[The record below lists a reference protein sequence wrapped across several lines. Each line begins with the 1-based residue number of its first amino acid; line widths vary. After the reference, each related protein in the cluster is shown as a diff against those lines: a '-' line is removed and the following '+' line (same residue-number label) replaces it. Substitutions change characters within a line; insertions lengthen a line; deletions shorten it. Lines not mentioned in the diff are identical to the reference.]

1 MGEITPHKLCS
12 ITYVHISGV
21 CTLRSLLLAGTKF
34 SIVAI
39 LYIGTN
45 FSDFAEQGR
54 QTYMRAY
61 TKFTFGATFFS
72 EIFFNSLN
80 LLKYPLKKGTLT
92 LSWAESN
99 YIIPLGQVVTLNQ
112 LSI

>member
-34 SIVAI
+34 SVVAI

-72 EIFFNSLN
+72 EIFYSLNSLD
-80 LLKYPLKKGTLT
+80 LKVHASLFPVIWYAGENSAFPRLKIVCGK
-92 LSWAESN
+92 
-99 YIIPLGQVVTLNQ
+99 
-112 LSI
+112 